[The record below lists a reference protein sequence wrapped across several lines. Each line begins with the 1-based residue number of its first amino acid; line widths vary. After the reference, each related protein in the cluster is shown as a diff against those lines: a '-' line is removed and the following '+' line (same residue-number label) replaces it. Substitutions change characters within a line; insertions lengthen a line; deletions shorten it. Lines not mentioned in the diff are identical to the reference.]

1 MMNINSKG
9 HTQNILKILTIWSR
23 NVFLKNYEIALHIF
37 VSNEIYIHIYTHM
50 YNMIPLIL

>member
-23 NVFLKNYEIALHIF
+23 NVFLKNKKTFLNKH
-37 VSNEIYIHIYTHM
+37 NH
-50 YNMIPLIL
+50 LD